1 MILYAPAAL
10 SNGRYDWE
18 SFPVILHLEKS
29 EDSWME
35 FIDGMIFIG
44 EAKILSIETL
54 GGAIISD
61 IGNEELFFDADED
74 MYEIDGDI
82 VTFPEFDPELF
93 SSHRYLLNDEAKCHV
108 PVYTTRNEAA
118 INGIVL

>member
-1 MILYAPAAL
+1 
-10 SNGRYDWE
+10 
-18 SFPVILHLEKS
+18 
-29 EDSWME
+29 ME

-82 VTFPEFDPELF
+82 VTFPEFDPDLF
-93 SSHRYLLNDEAKCHV
+93 SSHGYLINDEARCHV